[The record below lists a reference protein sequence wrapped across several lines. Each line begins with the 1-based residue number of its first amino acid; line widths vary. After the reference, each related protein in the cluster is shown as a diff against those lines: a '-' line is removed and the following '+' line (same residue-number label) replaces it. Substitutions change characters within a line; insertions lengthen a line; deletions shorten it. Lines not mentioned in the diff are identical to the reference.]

1 MKIKLL
7 LVGKTTDE
15 SIRNIEADYEKRI
28 KRYTAFE
35 SVVIDNSSV
44 RNGPELIIKQKEG
57 EMILKRVSATDHL
70 ILLDERGKI
79 YSSVQFANEV
89 NNWMNSYK
97 KTVVLTIGGAY
108 GFSEDVKK
116 RANGM
121 ISLSAMTFSHQIVRV
136 IMLEQVYRAFT
147 ILNNEPYHHA

>member
-15 SIRNIEADYEKRI
+15 SIRRIEADYEKRI
-28 KRYTAFE
+28 SRYTSFE
-35 SVVIDNSSV
+35 SIVIDNSAIRTS
-44 RNGPELIIKQKEG
+44 PEPVIRTKEG
-57 EMILKRVSATDHL
+57 ELILKRVSPADHL
-70 ILLDERGKI
+70 ILLDERGKS
-79 YSSVQFANEV
+79 YSSVQFAAEV
-89 NNWMNSYK
+89 NNWMTSSK

-108 GFSEDVKK
+108 GFSDEVKK
-116 RANGM
+116 RANGLV
-121 ISLSAMTFSHQIVRV
+121 SLSAMTFSHQIVRI